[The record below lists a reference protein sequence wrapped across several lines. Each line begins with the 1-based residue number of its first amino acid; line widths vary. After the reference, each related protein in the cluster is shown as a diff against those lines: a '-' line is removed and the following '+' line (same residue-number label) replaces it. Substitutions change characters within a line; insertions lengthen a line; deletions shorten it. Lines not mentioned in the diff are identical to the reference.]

1 MRVLF
6 MFILLMVALISCNYE
21 NNRKTTAPTQQMTGE
36 WSSLSIKVDIQSKN
50 NTDSNQLFEVDRV
63 NWEEV
68 LKIKPIRTFFRADST
83 WNSAH
88 YDLNDSLVY
97 NPSGKWWIENEKLVM
112 QQMLPSLD
120 TTVYALLII
129 KNTASFE
136 CLLDWDMDGKKDD
149 KYYGTQVKIKSDRR

>member
-1 MRVLF
+1 
-6 MFILLMVALISCNYE
+6 
-21 NNRKTTAPTQQMTGE
+21 
-36 WSSLSIKVDIQSKN
+36 
-50 NTDSNQLFEVDRV
+50 
-63 NWEEV
+63 
-68 LKIKPIRTFFRADST
+68 
-83 WNSAH
+83 
-88 YDLNDSLVY
+88 
-97 NPSGKWWIENEKLVM
+97 M